1 MYRYKVQDRAYGLS
15 EWYNILAMKLIKTK
29 SFEGYSL
36 EDIYESVK
44 PSVWQEFK
52 DWFEGSPADVYEN
65 KPVVYKWDWDNFLKA
80 TSN

>member
-1 MYRYKVQDRAYGLS
+1 
-15 EWYNILAMKLIKTK
+15 MKLIKTK